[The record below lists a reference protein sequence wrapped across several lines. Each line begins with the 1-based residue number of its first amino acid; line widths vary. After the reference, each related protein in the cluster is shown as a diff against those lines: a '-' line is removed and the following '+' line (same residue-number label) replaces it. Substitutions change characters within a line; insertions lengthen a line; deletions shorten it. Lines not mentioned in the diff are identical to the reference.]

1 MEHSQSN
8 TAHGGKNHSVFVI
21 SKADPES
28 VAASELMDE
37 LSDTLWAITGDS
49 GRSSF
54 DPADIKQPR
63 SLFVIAYDN
72 QQEALGC
79 GAIRQVEGNSAEIKR
94 MYARYKG
101 AGIGSAILSYL
112 ELQAKEL
119 GYVSLKLE
127 TRLINHNAVCFYE
140 SNGYKRIG
148 NYGKYAG
155 NGEAVCYEK
164 IID

>member
-1 MEHSQSN
+1 MEHNQSN
-8 TAHGGKNHSVFVI
+8 TAHAGKNHCVFII

-28 VAASELMDE
+28 LAAAELMDE
-37 LSDTLWAITGDS
+37 LSDTLQAITGDS

-54 DPADIKQPR
+54 DTADIKHPR
-63 SLFVIAYDN
+63 GLFVIAYNN

-79 GAIRQVEGNSAEIKR
+79 GAIRQAEGNSAEIKR

-112 ELQAKEL
+112 EKQAKEL

-140 SNGYKRIG
+140 SMGYKRIG

-155 NGEAVCYEK
+155 NGEAVCFEK

>member
-1 MEHSQSN
+1 MEHTQSN
-8 TAHGGKNHSVFVI
+8 TVHGGKNHCVFII

-28 VAASELMDE
+28 LAAAELMDE
-37 LSDTLWAITGDS
+37 LSDTLQAITGDS

-54 DPADIKQPR
+54 DTADIKHPR
-63 SLFVIAYDN
+63 GFFVIAYNN

-79 GAIRQVEGNSAEIKR
+79 GAIRQAEGNSAEIKR

-112 ELQAKEL
+112 EKQAKEL

-140 SNGYKRIG
+140 SMGYKRIG

-155 NGEAVCYEK
+155 NVEAVCFEK

>member
-1 MEHSQSN
+1 MEHNQSN
-8 TAHGGKNHSVFVI
+8 TAQSGKNHCVIVI

-28 VAASELMDE
+28 LAAAKLMDE

-49 GRSSF
+49 GKSSF
-54 DPADIKQPR
+54 DPADINLPR
-63 SLFVIAYDN
+63 SLFVIAYNN

-79 GAIRQVEGNSAEIKR
+79 GAIRQMEGNSAEIKR

-101 AGIGSAILSYL
+101 AGIGSAVLSYL
-112 ELQAKEL
+112 EVQAKEL

-127 TRLINHNAVCFYE
+127 TRLINHNAVSFYE
-140 SNGYKRIG
+140 SMGYKRIG

-155 NGEAVCYEK
+155 NSEAVCFEK

>member
-1 MEHSQSN
+1 MEHNQSN
-8 TAHGGKNHSVFVI
+8 TAQSGKNHCVIVI

-28 VAASELMDE
+28 LAAAKLMDE

-49 GRSSF
+49 GKSSF
-54 DPADIKQPR
+54 DPADIGQPR
-63 SLFVIAYDN
+63 DFFVIAYN
-72 QQEALGC
+72 SQQEALGC
-79 GAIRQVEGNSAEIKR
+79 GAIRPMEGNSAEIKR

-101 AGIGSAILSYL
+101 AGIGSAVLSYL
-112 ELQAKEL
+112 EVQAKEL

-127 TRLINHNAVCFYE
+127 TRLINHNAVSFYE
-140 SNGYKRIG
+140 SMGYKRIG

-155 NGEAVCYEK
+155 NSEAVCFEK

>member
-1 MEHSQSN
+1 MEHNQSN
-8 TAHGGKNHSVFVI
+8 SSHDEKKHCVFVI

-28 VAASELMDE
+28 LAAEKLMNE
-37 LSDTLWAITGDS
+37 LSDTLQAITGDS

-54 DPADIKQPR
+54 DPADIGHPR
-63 SLFVIAYDN
+63 GFFVIAYN
-72 QQEALGC
+72 SQQEALGC
-79 GAIRQVEGNSAEIKR
+79 GAIRPMEGNSAEIKR

-101 AGIGSAILSYL
+101 VGIGNAILSYL
-112 ELQAKEL
+112 EKQAKEL

-127 TRLINHNAVCFYE
+127 TRLINHNAVRFYE
-140 SNGYKRIG
+140 AMGYKRIE

-155 NGEAVCYEK
+155 NGEAICFEK